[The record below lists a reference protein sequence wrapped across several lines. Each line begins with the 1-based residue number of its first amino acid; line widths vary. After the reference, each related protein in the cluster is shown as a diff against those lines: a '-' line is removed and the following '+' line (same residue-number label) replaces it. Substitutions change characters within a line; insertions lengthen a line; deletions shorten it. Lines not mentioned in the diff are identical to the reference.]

1 MKNVSVIA
9 QGLWNSAQSGEYISA
24 SESAPVIEHDSTLVT
39 AINGLF
45 KELRSIRSAWRQAW
59 PDKETYQ
66 AAKRQ
71 WYQAF
76 LEVGVCTQGQIDF
89 GMTQAR
95 KQPGD
100 FIPSPGQ
107 FIEWC
112 KPTPEMLGLPTL
124 AAAHREACRNAHP
137 CMAGQGKWSHDAV
150 WHTAKECGFESL
162 NKLDTGLSLKLFD
175 RNYTITIR
183 RLLTGLPLRPM
194 PKAVTDQAAPKVT
207 PEVGQQALA
216 QLRARRS
223 VAAPVPRV
231 EEPTNGAH

>member
-1 MKNVSVIA
+1 MKTVSVIA
-9 QGLWNSAQSGEYISA
+9 QNLWSKAQSGEFIA
-24 SESAPVIEHDSTLVT
+24 AGEAAPVANETHSTLVI
-39 AINGLF
+39 AINELF

-66 AAKRQ
+66 ASKRQ
-71 WYQAF
+71 WFQAF
-76 LEVGVCTQGQIDF
+76 LEEGICTQGQINF
-89 GMTQAR
+89 GMAQVR

-112 KPTPEMLGLPTL
+112 KPTPEMLGLPPL

-137 CMAGQGKWSHDAV
+137 GMAGQGKWSHDAV

-162 NKLDTGLSLKLFD
+162 NKLDTSLSLKLFE

-183 RLLTGLPLRPM
+183 RLLAGLPLQPM
-194 PKAVTDQAAPKVT
+194 PKALPPRTAAKVT
-207 PEVGQQALA
+207 PEVGLGAIA
-216 QLRARRS
+216 QLRA
-223 VAAPVPRV
+223 
-231 EEPTNGAH
+231 TLGGARA

>member
-1 MKNVSVIA
+1 VKNVSVIA
-9 QGLWNSAQSGEYISA
+9 QGLWDSARSGEFISA
-24 SESAPVIEHDSTLVT
+24 SEAAPASENDSTLVS
-39 AINGLF
+39 AVNGLF

-59 PDKETYQ
+59 PDSATYQ

-76 LEVGVCTQGQIDF
+76 LEEGICTQGQIDF

-107 FIEWC
+107 FMEWC
-112 KPTPEMLGLPTL
+112 KPTPEMLGLPVL

-137 CMAGQGKWSHDAV
+137 CMAGKGKWSHEAV
-150 WHTAKECGFESL
+150 WHTAGECGFESL
-162 NKLDTGLSLKLFD
+162 NKLDTALSLKLFE

-183 RLLTGLPLRPM
+183 RLLAGLPLKPM
-194 PKAVTDQAAPKVT
+194 PKAVTDQAAPKMT
-207 PEVGQQALA
+207 PEVGKKALA
-216 QLRARRS
+216 ELRALRG
-223 VAAPVPRV
+223 
-231 EEPTNGAH
+231 GACQ

>member
-9 QGLWNSAQSGEYISA
+9 QGLWADAQAGEFIGA
-24 SESAPVIEHDSTLVT
+24 GEPLRQAQTDEANSTLVT
-39 AINGLF
+39 AINNLF

-66 AAKRQ
+66 ASKRQ
-71 WYQAF
+71 WFQAF
-76 LEVGVCTQGQIDF
+76 LEEGICTQGQIDF
-89 GMTQAR
+89 GMTQVR

-112 KPTPEMLGLPTL
+112 KPTPEMLGLPPL

-137 CMAGQGKWSHDAV
+137 GMAGQGKWSHDAV

-162 NKLDTGLSLKLFD
+162 NKLDTSLSLKLFE

-183 RLLTGLPLRPM
+183 RLLAGLPLQSM
-194 PKAVTDQAAPKVT
+194 PKALPARAEGKVT
-207 PEVGQQALA
+207 PEVGKDALA
-216 QLRARRS
+216 RMRAKLGDAR
-223 VAAPVPRV
+223 
-231 EEPTNGAH
+231 G